1 MSKKLSMSFATSL
14 GGQTSLTLDEPIDGL
29 TETAVRDVME
39 TIIDRDVFDSSKG
52 DLKEVKAAK
61 VVTTT
66 TETLI

>member
-1 MSKKLSMSFATSL
+1 MAKKLSMSFATSL
-14 GGQTSLTLDEPIDGL
+14 GGQTSLTLDEPVDGL
-29 TETAVRDVME
+29 TETAVRGVME

-52 DLKEVKAAK
+52 DLTEIKAAK